1 MNPIKEIKTDENG
14 KKFTANSFLNRLR
27 SSNPFWW
34 NDRETVSEW
43 VFRGQWDSEWT
54 LTPTA
59 WRDNN
64 PKLQPLLHK
73 ISKLPSPKSP
83 AEPIIDDELEY
94 FKRINT
100 EYQAIIDFC
109 KLAEDLGFEFPEVS
123 NGPLQNGFLIN
134 SDGVVNLQNHTFIA
148 QHHGIPTR
156 LLDWSKNPL
165 VASYFAVGSEFR
177 ANYKPKSV
185 CVWALNTNRFKN
197 IHAVKYKDKFLSPNI
212 LKEVNFKSDYIKAQ
226 QGLFSNINSDGVK
239 LFFLNEGRFPSL
251 EDVLNLIEEEKKKE
265 QPILYKFILPIE
277 EVDDFLLLLDREN
290 ISQAHLMPNL
300 DKVSETV
307 ISRWKY

>member
-1 MNPIKEIKTDENG
+1 MNPIEEINTDENG
-14 KKFTANSFLNRLR
+14 QIFTASTFLNRLR
-27 SSNPFWW
+27 ASNPNWW
-34 NDRETVSEW
+34 NDRETISEW

-59 WRDNN
+59 WRENN
-64 PKLQPLLHK
+64 PKIQPLLDK
-73 ISKLPSPKSP
+73 ISKLSSPKHL
-83 AEPIIDDELEY
+83 ATPIPDKEMDY
-94 FKRINT
+94 FRRINT

-109 KLAEDLGFEFPEVS
+109 KLAEELGFEIPEVS
-123 NGPLQNGFLIN
+123 NGPTHNGFLIN
-134 SDGVVNLQNHTFIA
+134 SDGVVSLQRHTFIA

-156 LLDWSKNPL
+156 LLDWTKNPL
-165 VASYFAVGSEFR
+165 VASYFAVGREFR
-177 ANYKPKSV
+177 ANYKPKNI
-185 CVWALNTNRFKN
+185 CVWALNTKRFNK
-197 IHAVKYKDKFLSPNI
+197 IHAVKYKDKFLRPNI
-212 LKEVNFKSDYIKAQ
+212 LRESNFKSEYITAQ

-239 LFFLNEGRFPSL
+239 LFFINEGRFPSL
-251 EDVLNLIEEEKKKE
+251 EEVLNLIEDEKKKE
-265 QPILYKFILPIE
+265 NPILYKFILPVE